1 LRCVGTE
8 CISVEGTSR
17 AVFDG
22 VNGMI
27 GWPAAPVASKAA
39 AAASGL
45 AANAVA
51 FAKR

>member
-1 LRCVGTE
+1 
-8 CISVEGTSR
+8 
-17 AVFDG
+17 
-22 VNGMI
+22 MI

-39 AAASGL
+39 APASGL